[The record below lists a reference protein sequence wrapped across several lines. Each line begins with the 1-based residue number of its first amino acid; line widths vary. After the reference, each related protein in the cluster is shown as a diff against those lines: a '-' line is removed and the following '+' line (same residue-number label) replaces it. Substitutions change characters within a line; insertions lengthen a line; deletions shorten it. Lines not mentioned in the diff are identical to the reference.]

1 MVQTFNPTKKFI
13 KFIFVVIVLIT
24 CPRLPTCKVIHRN
37 ICNYSWVSTCIPTRT
52 YYCTRTYWTQLCFIL
67 VIWLIDMFKNRA
79 SSSKEGLKVRAWGW
93 KKETCKKM
101 VLKLIKNRLTR
112 KHAKHAQC
120 VLKKLQTHFHGCV
133 YYEKVSKV

>member
-1 MVQTFNPTKKFI
+1 MCINMVQTFNPTKKFI
-13 KFIFVVIVLIT
+13 KFIFVIIVLIT
-24 CPRLPTCKVIHRN
+24 CPRLLTCKV
-37 ICNYSWVSTCIPTRT
+37 IPTRT